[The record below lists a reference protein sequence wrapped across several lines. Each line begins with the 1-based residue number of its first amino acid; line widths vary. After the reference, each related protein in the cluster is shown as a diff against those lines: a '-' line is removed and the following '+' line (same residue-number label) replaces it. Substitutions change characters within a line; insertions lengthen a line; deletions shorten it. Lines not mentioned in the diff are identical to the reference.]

1 MRIAACHPTQ
11 PVGCVGDVT
20 AEPFVLPT
28 CPANQGTLQVSEN
41 WGQRRPI
48 EPAVVVHPAAYR
60 RIHQTCQVFQGLV
73 VPRGGQPPATNGRPD
88 RLARLVTHPGQEAHE
103 RLPPVV
109 LGPPRPKRVA
119 QRVELNVL
127 VLALPVAVLTVHDL
141 GLLRVKFQTAF
152 RQTRPDRR
160 QQLLRLSLALGVD
173 DQSSS
178 PGEFHPQALTEPD
191 GKLALHPALH
201 TRHWRNG
208 PAFRSAGRFLPFRVD
223 LSTQRSGSWLRLGG
237 KFLPL
242 AELTRQ
248 RNGVRGPL
256 RSMPITGTSPLL
268 QAHPPLCLASVVS
281 ASGVHPLRLFPSHQG
296 HRFPGSLS
304 EPRSESR
311 HLNAGRHAGS
321 KRISPAFIPGQRLDP
336 GFDVVPTLSTLH
348 RWFTCVRLSDPHLTR
363 SRHAF
368 SLTLTTGAF
377 DPSRSR
383 WFAACLRRPAARGLP
398 SSRTDIAWRTS
409 SSPGE
414 FHPQALTEPDGKLA
428 LHPALHTRHWRNG
441 PAFRSAGRFL
451 PFRVDLSTQR
461 SGSWLRLGGKFL
473 PLAELTRQRNGV
485 RGPLRS
491 MPITGTSPLL
501 QAHPPLCLASVVS
514 ASGVHPLRL
523 FPSHQGPR
531 FPGSLSEPR
540 SESRHLN
547 AGRHA
552 GSKRISPAFIPGQR
566 LDPGFDVVPTLST
579 LHRWF
584 TCVRLSDPHLTRSR
598 HAFSLTL
605 TTGA

>member
-1 MRIAACHPTQ
+1 MGP
-11 PVGCVGDVT
+11 D
-20 AEPFVLPT
+20 
-28 CPANQGTLQVSEN
+28 
-41 WGQRRPI
+41 
-48 EPAVVVHPAAYR
+48 
-60 RIHQTCQVFQGLV
+60 
-73 VPRGGQPPATNGRPD
+73 PATRSRGASPHLSR
-88 RLARLVTHPGQEAHE
+88 GM
-103 RLPPVV
+103 
-109 LGPPRPKRVA
+109 
-119 QRVELNVL
+119 
-127 VLALPVAVLTVHDL
+127 
-141 GLLRVKFQTAF
+141 AF
-152 RQTRPDRR
+152 RIRHCARSFTPSWRT
-160 QQLLRLSLALGVD
+160 
-173 DQSSS
+173 SSS

-398 SSRTDIAWRTS
+398 SSRTDIAWRTIVRITLEGDAR
-409 SSPGE
+409 PARRG
-414 FHPQALTEPDGKLA
+414 LT
-428 LHPALHTRHWRNG
+428 
-441 PAFRSAGRFL
+441 
-451 PFRVDLSTQR
+451 
-461 SGSWLRLGGKFL
+461 
-473 PLAELTRQRNGV
+473 
-485 RGPLRS
+485 
-491 MPITGTSPLL
+491 TS
-501 QAHPPLCLASVVS
+501 
-514 ASGVHPLRL
+514 
-523 FPSHQGPR
+523 SHQT
-531 FPGSLSEPR
+531 S
-540 SESRHLN
+540 
-547 AGRHA
+547 
-552 GSKRISPAFIPGQR
+552 
-566 LDPGFDVVPTLST
+566 ST
-579 LHRWF
+579 
-584 TCVRLSDPHLTRSR
+584 
-598 HAFSLTL
+598 
-605 TTGA
+605 